1 MPSVSLKKWK
11 EGTKQS
17 RAGSYAQSRS
27 TCFYTVTLP
36 IQISDMR
43 STATA
48 YSLTKLCAS
57 KTVYLLGLLGSLR
70 KSEVSCGSLVA
81 SV

>member
-1 MPSVSLKKWK
+1 MPSVSLRKWK

-27 TCFYTVTLP
+27 TCFYTVTLT

-43 STATA
+43 SGAKYTTTAC
-48 YSLTKLCAS
+48 SLTKLCAS
-57 KTVYLLGLLGSLR
+57 KTVY
-70 KSEVSCGSLVA
+70 
-81 SV
+81 